1 MYILYEVHLSIE
13 WIWKIIPFY
22 SHDSTE
28 YYSEYMYY
36 MVSFFPSPVCGIF
49 ILVYLLMHYEDEKK
63 SYIWMSLKIS
73 ICILLELKHD
83 LNLSGNTMFGTVF
96 CLVPHHFFLLV
107 PSRKFLFDN
116 FYFVQKV
123 PASAIDHKM
132 QRAQFVELLVL
143 QSKPEQGFSIWK
155 SYFHH
160 PLFCS
165 VFLNHIF
172 A

>member
-83 LNLSGNTMFGTVF
+83 LNLSGNTMFETVF
-96 CLVPHHFFLLV
+96 CLVPHLFSAGSFEEIPLWQFLLC
-107 PSRKFLFDN
+107 
-116 FYFVQKV
+116 
-123 PASAIDHKM
+123 
-132 QRAQFVELLVL
+132 
-143 QSKPEQGFSIWK
+143 SKSSSISNRSQNATCTICRVACVTK
-155 SYFHH
+155 
-160 PLFCS
+160 
-165 VFLNHIF
+165 
-172 A
+172 